1 MANLLFKMDKEFKKI
16 ISPIQF
22 DLDIFEQKLKGII
35 EEQNNFFKNDLIS
48 FLFSKPKRLRVIFI
62 YLISKILKIEKDILN
77 IALATE
83 LLHSASLL
91 HDDVIDEETRRRG
104 NITFFEK
111 YSSKLAVLE
120 GDFLLSLALKVLSN
134 ETAQI
139 VSIFSDKIL
148 KTIQAEILQYENK
161 NKVLS
166 IDEYLNK
173 TLDKTGNLFL
183 AGVESLFEF
192 CENNPAEK
200 NNIIECVKNY
210 SLAFQIKNDID
221 NFKKDLSDYKNGN
234 YTLPV
239 IYFSKENS
247 IEQIDF
253 SSEKFDKYIK
263 LSIEEMNEIKKLS
276 LDNIEKIENSIYKN
290 ALKEL
295 IIKTLGS

>member
-1 MANLLFKMDKEFKKI
+1 MDKEFKKI
-16 ISPIQF
+16 ISPIQS
-22 DLDIFEQKLKGII
+22 DLDIFEQKLKGLI
-35 EEQNNFFKNDLIS
+35 EEQNNFLKDDLIS
-48 FLFSKPKRLRVIFI
+48 FLFNKPKRLRVIFI
-62 YLISKILKIEKDILN
+62 YLISKILKIEKDVLN

-91 HDDVIDEETRRRG
+91 HDDVIDEETKRREKL
-104 NITFFEK
+104 TFFEK
-111 YSSKLAVLE
+111 YSSKLAILE

-134 ETAQI
+134 EKKEI
-139 VSIFSDKIL
+139 VAIFSNKIL

-166 IDEYLNK
+166 IDGYLDK
-173 TLDKTGNLFL
+173 TFNKTGNLFL
-183 AGVESLFEF
+183 AGIEALFEF
-192 CENNPAEK
+192 CENDLAEK
-200 NNIIECVKNY
+200 NKIIECVKNY

-239 IYFSKENS
+239 IYFSKENP
-247 IEQIDF
+247 IGKIDF
-253 SSEKFDKYIK
+253 SNEKFDKYIK
-263 LSIEEMNEIKKLS
+263 LSIEKMNEIKKLS
-276 LDNIEKIENSIYKN
+276 LDNLEKIENSAYKN